1 MDLPLGDRGF
11 SNPPPAKIASAMPR
25 FKTLDGLDVSGKRV
39 LVRADLNVPMKDG
52 KVSDAT
58 RIVRFA
64 PTAVELAKKGAKVVV
79 LSHFGRPKGRD
90 ESQSL
95 APLVAD
101 LARACGAKIA
111 FGKDCVGEEAAKTVA
126 GLAPGGI
133 ALLENLRFHAGEEK
147 NDAAFAKA
155 LASLGDIYV
164 NDAFSCAHR
173 AHASTEGIARLL
185 PAYAGRSMQA
195 ELDALGKAL
204 ESPKRPVAAVVGGS
218 KVSTK
223 LELLGNLLTRVDV
236 LAIGGGM
243 ANTFLYAKGVDVG
256 RSLCEREM
264 AETARRIMEDAQSAG
279 KQIVLPVDAVIASAL
294 TDAAGAQTVPIGR
307 IPADKMI
314 LDIGPLSVAE
324 TLRMFDGAKTLVWN
338 GPVGAFE
345 HAPFDKGTVE
355 LAKGVAARSQAG
367 KLLSV
372 AGGGDTV
379 AALAHAGVDGKF
391 TYVSTAGGAFLE
403 WLEGKEL
410 PGVAALAG

>member
-1 MDLPLGDRGF
+1 
-11 SNPPPAKIASAMPR
+11 MPR
-25 FKTLDGLDVSGKRV
+25 FKTLDNLEVAGKRV
-39 LVRADLNVPMKDG
+39 LVRADLNVPMQDG
-52 KVSDAT
+52 KVADAT
-58 RIVRFA
+58 RIERFA

-90 ESQSL
+90 ASQSL
-95 APLVAD
+95 APLAGD
-101 LARACGAKIA
+101 LARACGAPVA
-111 FGKDCVGEEAAKTVA
+111 FGGDCVGEEAAKTVA
-126 GLAPGGI
+126 ALAPGGI

-155 LASLGDIYV
+155 LAALGDVYV

-204 ESPKRPVAAVVGGS
+204 ENPKRPVAAVVGGS

-223 LELLGNLLTRVDV
+223 LELLGNLLARVDT

-243 ANTFLYAKGVDVG
+243 ANTFLHAKGVDIG
-256 RSLCEREM
+256 RSLCERDL
-264 AETARRIMEDAQSAG
+264 AETARRILADAQAAG
-279 KQIVLPVDAVIASAL
+279 KQIVLPVDAAVANAL
-294 TDAAGAQTVPIGR
+294 TDGESAETVPIGR
-307 IPADKMI
+307 VPPGKMI

-324 TLRMFDGAKTLVWN
+324 TLRILDSAKTLVWN

-345 HAPFDKGTVE
+345 HAPFDKGTAD

-367 KLLSV
+367 TLLSV

-379 AALAHAGVDGKF
+379 AALAHAGVADKF
-391 TYVSTAGGAFLE
+391 SYVSTAGGAFLE